1 MSRDIGIYREG
12 RSDLAFAS
20 ECAKRRGRS
29 AAVEPTLEGRVE
41 AALMT
46 IACQGDPGLRTKL
59 KLMYPSRE
67 IDKDSCL
74 KYATIVLSRTI
85 AASLQALPPQ
95 DFERTSK
102 ELAEYLA
109 SGFEC
114 P

>member
-1 MSRDIGIYREG
+1 MQ
-12 RSDLAFAS
+12 S
-20 ECAKRRGRS
+20 EDQIAGAPVS
-29 AAVEPTLEGRVE
+29 APTLEGRIE

-46 IACQGDPGLRTKL
+46 LACQGEPGLRTKL
-59 KLMYPSRE
+59 TLMHPSRG

-74 KYATIVLSRTI
+74 KYATIVLSRSI

-95 DFERTSK
+95 SFDRTSK

-109 SGFEC
+109 SEFEC

>member
-1 MSRDIGIYREG
+1 MSER
-12 RSDLAFAS
+12 
-20 ECAKRRGRS
+20 K
-29 AAVEPTLEGRVE
+29 AAGAPVKAPTIEGRVE

-46 IACQGDPGLRTKL
+46 LAYQGEPGLRTKL
-59 KLMYPSRE
+59 ALMHPSQN

-74 KYATIVLSRTI
+74 KYPTIVLSRTI

-95 DFERTSK
+95 RFEKTSK

-109 SGFEC
+109 SEFEC

>member
-1 MSRDIGIYREG
+1 MQGEDQI
-12 RSDLAFAS
+12 
-20 ECAKRRGRS
+20 
-29 AAVEPTLEGRVE
+29 AVAPINAPTLEGRVE

-46 IACQGDPGLRTKL
+46 LACQGEPGLRTKL
-59 KLMYPSRE
+59 ALMHPSQD

-95 DFERTSK
+95 SFDRTSK

-109 SGFEC
+109 SEFEC

>member
-1 MSRDIGIYREG
+1 MQ
-12 RSDLAFAS
+12 S
-20 ECAKRRGRS
+20 EHQVAG
-29 AAVEPTLEGRVE
+29 AAIKTPTLESRVE

-46 IACQGDPGLRTKL
+46 LACQGEPGLRTKL
-59 KLMYPSRE
+59 ALMHPSRD

-85 AASLQALPPQ
+85 TASLQALPHQ
-95 DFERTSK
+95 RLEKTSK

-109 SGFEC
+109 SEFEY

>member
-1 MSRDIGIYREG
+1 MQSEHQGEG
-12 RSDLAFAS
+12 R
-20 ECAKRRGRS
+20 
-29 AAVEPTLEGRVE
+29 AVNSPTLEARLE

-46 IACQGDPGLRTKL
+46 LACQGEPGLRTKL
-59 KLMYPSRE
+59 ALMHPSQD

-95 DFERTSK
+95 SFDRTSK

-109 SGFEC
+109 SEFEC